1 MKEVYANCTVPD
13 KIYKLIPQANHY
25 YANQPELLR
34 EATDMATKFLSE
46 RGLID
51 FEVVG
56 R

>member
-1 MKEVYANCTVPD
+1 MREVYANCASPD
-13 KIYKLIPQANHY
+13 KVYKLIPGANHY

-34 EATDMATKFLSE
+34 EATDTATKFLSD

-51 FEVVG
+51 FEIL